1 MRFFILFVAACGAS
15 PPPAPVEQAPD
26 VRVASLEWKAEQA
39 DDGRVDVSLV
49 VDGKAQPIGL
59 LDAATE
65 MEAGTPAT
73 CALRAAHGNRTELQ
87 CGEGNYYAAELHVG
101 ELVISINDGQRTVE
115 VKRIPVEADAL
126 AVKAYKL

>member
-1 MRFFILFVAACGAS
+1 MRNLTLFLAACGAS
-15 PPPAPVEQAPD
+15 PPPAPVQQAPE

-49 VDGKAQPIGL
+49 IDGKAQPIGL

-65 MEAGTPAT
+65 TEPGTPAT
-73 CALRAAHGNRTELQ
+73 CALRAAHGQRTELQ
-87 CGEGNYYAAELHVG
+87 CGIANYYAAELHVG
-101 ELVISINDGQRTVE
+101 ELIISINDGQRTVE
-115 VKRIPVEADAL
+115 VKRIPLEADAL